1 MNEYIKELNEWIK
14 KLTEWMNKS
23 MSQWLKEGNNVLMN
37 KWMYKWINES
47 EYINARLN
55 DWMNAI
61 MK

>member
-1 MNEYIKELNEWIK
+1 MNEYNKKLNEWIK
-14 KLTEWMNKS
+14 KLIEWVNKS

-37 KWMYKWINES
+37 KWMHEWINES

-55 DWMNAI
+55 DWMNAT

>member
-1 MNEYIKELNEWIK
+1 MNEYVKELNKWIK
-14 KLTEWMNKS
+14 KLIDWMNKS

-37 KWMYKWINES
+37 KWMYEWINES